1 MRIGRCGNAPAL
13 FTMIRIFFFIIFASV
28 FILIFGLI
36 QLLLLRRL
44 NRIWWEKKWIRRA
57 AYSLPV
63 IGVVSMILVGVAEYN
78 RFGWLSAA
86 ASPLTVLAVVLE
98 IALMFSLPFSGVF
111 HLIERLLSKRR
122 MAVRPE
128 TVVDHRRRMFLQGAA
143 AVVPLVS
150 MGTGLRGIERAYE
163 SARVKPMTMR
173 LAGLPQGLNGL
184 RILQL
189 SDLHLG
195 HYVTLRNLEDILEHA
210 RTYSPEIVLVTGDVS
225 DDLNELGSALNLIAA
240 LSPRLGC
247 YAILGNHE
255 YFRGI
260 QQVRRIYSQSPVPLM
275 VNESVVI
282 KVGNSTLLLGGIDDP
297 VTMHNVAPDFFVRC
311 IETALAPG
319 PSDTFT
325 LLMSHRPDAFPYA
338 AERKI
343 PFTLAGHT
351 HGGQIGFAG
360 RSLLETSFPHSFLW
374 GEYTIDK
381 YRLYTTSGAG
391 HWFPFRLGC
400 PAEAPL
406 IDLRPM

>member
-1 MRIGRCGNAPAL
+1 
-13 FTMIRIFFFIIFASV
+13 MIRIFFFIVFVSV

-63 IGVVSMILVGVAEYN
+63 IGVVSMILVGLAEYH
-78 RFGWLSAA
+78 RIGWLSAV
-86 ASPLTVLAVVLE
+86 ASPLTVLGVVLE
-98 IALMFSLPFSGVF
+98 VALMFSLPFSGVF

-122 MAVRPE
+122 KAVQPE

-143 AVVPLVS
+143 AAVPLVS
-150 MGTGLRGIERAYE
+150 IGTGLRGIERAYE
-163 SARVKPMTMR
+163 SARVKPMTIR
-173 LAGLPQGLNGL
+173 VAGLPAGLNGL

-195 HYVTLRNLEDILEHA
+195 HYVTLKNLEDVVSHA
-210 RTYSPEIVLVTGDVS
+210 RAFSPDIVLVTGDVS
-225 DDLNELGSALNLIAA
+225 DDLQVLPVALSLIAD
-240 LSPRLGC
+240 LKPRLGC

-260 QQVRRIYSQSPVPLM
+260 KEVRSIFSQSPIPLL
-275 VNESVVI
+275 VNECLVVG
-282 KVGNSTLLLGGIDDP
+282 VGDTDFLLGGIDDP
-297 VTMHNVAPDFFVRC
+297 VRLSEFSGDFFKRS
-311 IETALAPG
+311 IDTTFSGAPAN
-319 PSDTFT
+319 TFT
-325 LLMSHRPDAFPYA
+325 VLMSHRPDAFPHA
-338 AERKI
+338 AERSI

-374 GEYTIDK
+374 GEYTIDDF
-381 YRLYTTSGAG
+381 RLYTTCGAG